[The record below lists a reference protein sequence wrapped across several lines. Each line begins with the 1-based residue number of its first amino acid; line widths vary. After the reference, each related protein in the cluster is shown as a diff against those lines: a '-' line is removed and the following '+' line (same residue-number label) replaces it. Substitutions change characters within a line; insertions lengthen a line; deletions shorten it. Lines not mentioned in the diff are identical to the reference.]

1 MPKPGAPDVHPGLP
15 AFVWSFEHS
24 SLVIDS
30 GIQIFAIRPV
40 AGFLLQFSPSTGI
53 FLRIM
58 ATAPTSTQA
67 PQIEPAPDPKPKAPR
82 QKHKPKPLPPF
93 NVVLLDDDDHSYQY
107 VIEMLGE
114 LFAHPPER
122 AFKMA
127 EEVDTTG
134 RVIVLS
140 THKEKA
146 ELKRDQILAYGKDIH
161 MARSKGSMSAFIE
174 PAQG

>member
-1 MPKPGAPDVHPGLP
+1 LLRK
-15 AFVWSFEHS
+15 
-24 SLVIDS
+24 
-30 GIQIFAIRPV
+30 PV
-40 AGFLLQFSPSTGI
+40 AFYYSAPHNHDYSLAIPPTQRHLLAIMPASPT
-53 FLRIM
+53 
-58 ATAPTSTQA
+58 TPEPPPVEQA
-67 PQIEPAPDPKPKAPR
+67 PVPAPKVPR
-82 QKHKPKPLPPF
+82 AKHKQKPLPPF

-127 EEVDTTG
+127 EEVDSTG

-146 ELKRDQILAYGKDIH
+146 ELKRDQILAYGKDPI
-161 MARSKGSMSAFIE
+161 MAVCKGSMSAIIE
-174 PAQG
+174 PANG